1 MNGMTPG
8 HWTLKKG
15 KIEINVI
22 HVNKNI
28 KSIYV
33 YSKMFDHTIS
43 NVFKNVCPCIK
54 QQST

>member
-8 HWTLKKG
+8 HWTRKKG
-15 KIEINVI
+15 NIEINVI
-22 HVNKNI
+22 NKNI

-43 NVFKNVCPCIK
+43 NVFKTVCPCIK

>member
-8 HWTLKKG
+8 HWTRKKG
-15 KIEINVI
+15 NIEINVI
-22 HVNKNI
+22 NKNI